1 MDLLLPRTDELVA
14 VQAVVAL
21 VAWAAAYRWSR
32 RDRDARLLVVGAGIL
47 TVAFFGARA
56 LH

>member
-1 MDLLLPRTDELVA
+1 MDLLLPRTDEAVA
-14 VQAVVAL
+14 IQAVVAV
-21 VAWAAAYRWSR
+21 VAWAAAYRWAR
-32 RDRDARLLVVGAGIL
+32 RDGDARLLVVGAGIL

>member
-14 VQAVVAL
+14 VQAVVAS
-21 VAWAAAYRWSR
+21 VMWFAAYRWTR
-32 RDRDARLLVVGAGIL
+32 RDPDSRLLVVGAGIL

>member
-14 VQAVVAL
+14 VQALVAL
-21 VAWAAAYRWSR
+21 GAWTAAYRWSR
-32 RDRDARLLVVGAGIL
+32 RDRDARLLVIGAGLL
-47 TVAFFGARA
+47 TVALFGARA